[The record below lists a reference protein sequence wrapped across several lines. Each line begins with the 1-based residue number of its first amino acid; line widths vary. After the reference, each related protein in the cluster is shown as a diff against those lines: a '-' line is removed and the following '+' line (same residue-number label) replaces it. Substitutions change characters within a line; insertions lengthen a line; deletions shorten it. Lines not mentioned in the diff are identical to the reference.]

1 MFRLVSI
8 TDTYK
13 NKLLSFKDAFIEYGE
28 NSIPGSE
35 LLDKMDSFDDWMD
48 YIRKNSNACTV
59 SNDWVLTS
67 VFIAVDDNDDV
78 VGIIS
83 LRHELNDFL
92 KDFGHVGY
100 SVPPK
105 MRRKGI
111 ATFMLK
117 EVLKFAK
124 KVGLKEVQLSS
135 MQDNPASIRTIEKNG
150 GCPVRNVNYL
160 GENLCVFIIKL
171 D

>member
-1 MFRLVSI
+1 LFRLVSL
-8 TDTYK
+8 TDSYK
-13 NKLLSFKDAFIEYGE
+13 DKLLAFKDAFMEYGE

-35 LLDKMDSFDDWMD
+35 LLDKMDSFDDWME
-48 YIRKNSNACTV
+48 YIIKNSVACTV
-59 SNDWVLTS
+59 SDDWVLTS
-67 VFIAVDDNDDV
+67 VFIAVDGNDDV

-100 SVPPK
+100 SVHPK
-105 MRRKGI
+105 MRGKGI

-117 EVLKFAK
+117 EVLEFAK
-124 KVGLKEVQLSS
+124 KIGLKEVQLSS
-135 MQDNPASIRTIEKNG
+135 MEDNPASIRTIEKNG
-150 GCPVRNVNYL
+150 GYSVRKVNYL

>member
-1 MFRLVSI
+1 MFRLISI

-13 NKLLSFKDAFIEYGE
+13 DKLLSFKYTFLEYGE

-35 LLDKMDSFDDWMD
+35 LLDKMDSFDDWMK
-48 YIRKNSNACTV
+48 YIRKNSNTCTV
-59 SNDWVLTS
+59 SDDWVLTS
-67 VFIAVDDNDDV
+67 VFIAVDDKDDV

-100 SVPPK
+100 SVHPK
-105 MRRKGI
+105 MRRIGI

-117 EVLKFAK
+117 EVLEFAK

-150 GCPVRNVNYL
+150 GYPVRKVNYL
-160 GENLCVFIIKL
+160 GKNLCVFIIKL